1 MLTPLISVLIAYAFM
16 ALDAIASE
24 LEDPFGTEPNDLA
37 LDAMCVTVERSLLE
51 LTDAAEL
58 PPPLKPDGNCIL
70 S

>member
-1 MLTPLISVLIAYAFM
+1 M